1 VVALA
6 AVTGIA
12 WAGAG
17 PAASPGRDVGAPA
30 VSVPAT
36 TPVTGSAGSGI
47 PTAAAPSRGRSPTR
61 AAARLTPEHTW
72 SARLRGLD
80 RTRSAAF
87 AAGDTGALEQVYAA
101 GSPAL
106 RRDRR
111 ALRDLAAAGLR
122 AAGVRLRA
130 VDVRVVSTADD
141 EVRLAVNDELAA
153 YRLLDARTGRL
164 VERRPGRGRVRWL
177 LTLVRQPS
185 GWRIWDVT
193 RR

>member
-1 VVALA
+1 MLA

-17 PAASPGRDVGAPA
+17 PTASPGRDVGAATPA
-30 VSVPAT
+30 PPSSSAPT
-36 TPVTGSAGSGI
+36 STTGSATKG
-47 PTAAAPSRGRSPTR
+47 AATLSRGRSTND

-72 SARLRGLD
+72 SARLRALD
-80 RTRSAAF
+80 RARSRAF
-87 AAGDTGALEQVYAA
+87 ATGGIDALESVYAA

-111 ALRDLAAAGLR
+111 AVRDLSAAGLR

-130 VDVRVVSTADD
+130 VEVRAVSSAAD
-141 EVRLAVNDELAA
+141 EVRLAVTDELEA
-153 YRLLDARTGRL
+153 YRLLDARTGQ
-164 VERRPGRGRVRWL
+164 VAERRPGRGTARWL
-177 LTLVRQPS
+177 LTLFRQPG